1 MLLSGKIRTI
11 LIVCSIALVGC
22 AEKVSFS
29 QDVMPI
35 LAENCLVCHQEGTEG
50 YIASGFSVESYEDV
64 MKGTSAGPVVEAGYS
79 YASTLQVLV
88 QHGADPSIAM
98 PQKARKLSAGDIQ
111 VIGDWIDEGALNN

>member
-1 MLLSGKIRTI
+1 M
-11 LIVCSIALVGC
+11 IVCSIALVGC

-35 LAENCLVCHQEGTEG
+35 LAENCLACHQEGADG
-50 YIASGFSVESYEDV
+50 YTVTGFSVETYEDV
-64 MKGTSAGPVVEAGYS
+64 MKGTSIGPVVEAGYS

-98 PQKARKLSAGDIQ
+98 PLKARKLSAGEIQ